1 MSAALGRAV
10 LATHTTHHMDTVMTS
25 TYSAPRDALRI
36 KNNRLNGS
44 EIVHVTSPNSSGEFL
59 QGQPDTLV
67 IHFTGGSSASSS
79 VDYMLNPDS
88 KVSAHL
94 VIGRNGEVTQL
105 LPFNVIAWHAGQ
117 SSFADRE
124 QLNNYAIGIE
134 LDNAGPLDKDENG
147 EFVSWFGKRYHPD
160 DVFIENSHSNSKSRF
175 GANNTSDVQENPNA
189 HPSLFWHRYSEVQ
202 LQRTFDLCRLLC
214 NTYHINYV
222 LGHEEIS
229 PGRKFDPGPAFPLRQ
244 LRRYLT
250 QQSFNA
256 QPSDF
261 AVDELSRKLPPSLQF
276 TNDKP
281 LTVSRKPITAP
292 QDFPYT
298 SAIVS
303 VKRLNV
309 RFGPGTEFTKASSQ
323 LTSGQVVKVVERNDT
338 WSRVAYTAEGWVSNE
353 YLTFVKQ
360 KR

>member
-1 MSAALGRAV
+1 
-10 LATHTTHHMDTVMTS
+10 MTN
-25 TYSAPRDALRI
+25 TYSAPLNAVRI
-36 KNNRLNGS
+36 ENNRLHAS
-44 EIVHVTSPNSSGEFL
+44 EIKHVTSPNTSGEFPRNL
-59 QGQPDTLV
+59 PDTLV

-79 VDYMLNPDS
+79 VDYMLKPKS

-117 SSFADRE
+117 SSFAGRK
-124 QLNNYAIGIE
+124 QFNNYAIGIE
-134 LDNAGPLDKDENG
+134 LDNAGQLDIDENG
-147 EFVSWFGKRYHPD
+147 EYVSWFGKRYHPD
-160 DVFIENSHSNSKSRF
+160 DVFVESSHSSSKDRSGLKNNS
-175 GANNTSDVQENPNA
+175 DLQENLSA
-189 HPSLFWHRYSEVQ
+189 HSSTYWHRYSEVQ

-244 LRRYLT
+244 LRAFLT

-256 QPSDF
+256 QPSDVT
-261 AVDELSRKLPPSLQF
+261 VDELSRELPPSLQY
-276 TNDKP
+276 TNEKQ
-281 LTVSRKPITAP
+281 LSVSRKSITAP

-323 LTSGQVVKVVERNDT
+323 LTSGQIVKVLEQDDT
-338 WSRVAYTAEGWVSNE
+338 WSRVAYTAEGWVSYE
-353 YLTFVKQ
+353 YLTFIKQ

>member
-1 MSAALGRAV
+1 
-10 LATHTTHHMDTVMTS
+10 MTS
-25 TYSAPRDALRI
+25 TYSAPPDSLRI
-36 KNNRLNGS
+36 ENNRLSGS
-44 EIVHVTSPNSSGEFL
+44 EIVHVTSPNTSGEFL

-79 VDYMLNPDS
+79 VDYMLNPES

-94 VIGRNGEVTQL
+94 VIGRNGELTQL
-105 LPFNVIAWHAGQ
+105 LPFNAIAWHAGQ
-117 SSFADRE
+117 SSFAGRE
-124 QLNNYAIGIE
+124 QFNNYSIGIE
-134 LDNAGPLDKDENG
+134 LDNAGPLDKDANG

-160 DVFIENSHSNSKSRF
+160 DVFIENSHSSSKGRSDDENNNEQQESS
-175 GANNTSDVQENPNA
+175 GAHS
-189 HPSLFWHRYSEVQ
+189 SMFWHRYSEVQ

-250 QQSFNA
+250 QQSFSA
-256 QPSDF
+256 QPSDVTIEEF
-261 AVDELSRKLPPSLQF
+261 ARELPPSLQF
-276 TNDKP
+276 TNEKP
-281 LTVSRKPITAP
+281 LSVSRRPITVP
-292 QDFPYT
+292 RDFPYT

-303 VKRLNV
+303 VQSLNV
-309 RFGPGTEFTKASSQ
+309 RFGPGTQFTKASSQ
-323 LTSGQVVKVVERNDT
+323 LTSGQVVRVLERGDT

-360 KR
+360 KL